1 MKEKEQAKKR
11 KKVHKQVHRRHRLR
25 IPVQLVVVLVVLLV
39 CIGGTFAWYTW
50 LERAAGSKDAEV
62 MDPYY
67 LYLRDKSDTEMVRLA
82 LDSLFAGETKNL
94 YFCVSNGPNEKSG
107 TIGEMGGG
115 NFDYTME
122 LVYTENVP
130 LTFNLYELDSFED
143 TAIAGGGT
151 RLTAAT
157 DKTADRHRAMF
168 GDNPVEDIVNKGKYV
183 TYLNGKDGKQLHLET
198 GKDAA
203 GKETYMSRYF
213 RLEVTCTA
221 DTFDQYRKETDM
233 IYLLVKAEQ
242 PKPTKRDEQP

>member
-1 MKEKEQAKKR
+1 MKEKDQAKKR
-11 KKVHKQVHRRHRLR
+11 KKVHKKVHRRHRPR
-25 IPVQLVVVLVVLLV
+25 IPVQLAVVLMVLLV

-50 LERAAGSKDAEV
+50 LERAANSKDAEV
-62 MDPYY
+62 MEPYY

-82 LDSLFAGETKNL
+82 LGGLFAGETKNL

-130 LTFNLYELDSFED
+130 LRFNLYELNGFGE
-143 TAIAGGGT
+143 TAIADGGT
-151 RLTAAT
+151 LLTADE

-168 GDNPVEDIVNKGKYV
+168 GDNPVDNIVNKGKYV
-183 TYLNGKDGKQLHLET
+183 TYINGKDGQLHLET

-213 RLEVTCTA
+213 RLEVICDA
-221 DTFDQYRKETDM
+221 KSFDNYRKETDM

>member
-11 KKVHKQVHRRHRLR
+11 EKVHKKVHRRHRPR
-25 IPVQLVVVLVVLLV
+25 IPVQLAVVLVVLLV

-62 MDPYY
+62 MEPYY

-122 LVYTENVP
+122 LVYTKNVP
-130 LTFNLYELDSFED
+130 LTFKLYELDSFED
-143 TAIAGGGT
+143 TAIADGGT
-151 RLTAAT
+151 LLTADE

-183 TYLNGKDGKQLHLET
+183 TYLNGKDGKLHLET
-198 GKDAA
+198 GTVD

-242 PKPTKRDEQP
+242 PKPTKRTEQP

>member
-11 KKVHKQVHRRHRLR
+11 KKVHKKVHRRHRPR
-25 IPVQLVVVLVVLLV
+25 IPVQLAVVLMVLLV

-62 MDPYY
+62 MEPYY

-130 LTFNLYELDSFED
+130 LTFKLYELDSFED
-143 TAIAGGGT
+143 TAT
-151 RLTAAT
+151 TKPLTPDE
-157 DKTADRHRAMF
+157 DKTAVRHQAMF

-198 GKDAA
+198 GKDGD

-221 DTFDQYRKETDM
+221 DTFDKYRKETDM

-242 PKPTKRDEQP
+242 PKPTKRDVQP

>member
-11 KKVHKQVHRRHRLR
+11 KKVHKKIHRRHRPR
-25 IPVQLVVVLVVLLV
+25 IPVQLAVVLMVLLV

-50 LERAAGSKDAEV
+50 LERAANSKDAEV
-62 MDPYY
+62 MEPYY

-151 RLTAAT
+151 RLTVAT
-157 DKTADRHRAMF
+157 DKTADRHQAMF

-183 TYLNGKDGKQLHLET
+183 TYLKGKDGKQLHLET
-198 GKDAA
+198 GKDGD